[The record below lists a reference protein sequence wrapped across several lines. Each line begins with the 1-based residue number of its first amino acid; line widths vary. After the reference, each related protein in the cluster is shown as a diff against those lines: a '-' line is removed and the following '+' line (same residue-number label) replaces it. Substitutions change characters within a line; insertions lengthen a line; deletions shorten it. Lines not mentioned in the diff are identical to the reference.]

1 MSPRAACRLETLG
14 FTEVYDYV
22 AGKADWLAHW
32 LPTEDE
38 GPPEPR
44 VGDVVREDVVT
55 AQLDEALG
63 AVRERVASSSFR
75 FALVVS
81 LEGILLG
88 RVRKA
93 VLDGDPNPTV
103 EEAMEPGPSTVR
115 PDKPL
120 AEIVVR
126 LRERDLQTA
135 VVTTPEGRLLGV
147 LRRSDGESRLSLAS
161 GS

>member
-32 LPTEDE
+32 LPTEGE

-44 VGDVVREDVVT
+44 VGDVIREDVVT
-55 AQLDEALG
+55 AQLEETLG
-63 AVRERVASSSFR
+63 TVRERVANSSFR

-81 LEGILLG
+81 RGGILLG
-88 RVRKA
+88 RVCKP
-93 VLDGDPNPTV
+93 VLDGDPDTTV

-120 AEIVVR
+120 
-126 LRERDLQTA
+126 
-135 VVTTPEGRLLGV
+135 
-147 LRRSDGESRLSLAS
+147 
-161 GS
+161 